1 MMARNAVISREE
13 AIHRASEFAREQG
26 WAWQDPA
33 VAIFR
38 RRGFRAGG
46 RWEILSNALALGAKV
61 RVVLDA
67 DSGEVIE
74 KGYVPR

>member
-1 MMARNAVISREE
+1 VIGQEE
-13 AIHRASEFAREQG
+13 AINRAKDLAREHG

-33 VAIFR
+33 TATLR
-38 RRGFRAGG
+38 RRWFRAGG
-46 RWEILSNALALGAKV
+46 RWEILSNAFALGAKV

-67 DSGEVIE
+67 TSGEVIE